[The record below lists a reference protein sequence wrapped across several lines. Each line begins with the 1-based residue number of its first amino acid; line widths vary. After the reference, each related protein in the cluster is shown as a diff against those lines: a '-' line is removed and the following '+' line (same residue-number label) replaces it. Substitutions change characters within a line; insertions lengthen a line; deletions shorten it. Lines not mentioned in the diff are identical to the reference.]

1 MNIINKFKSFFN
13 PKGTEVN
20 LNDSQFLDWL
30 GIDNAQSKAI
40 TEVTYFTCL
49 KILSETLGKL
59 SLKMYQDTEKGI
71 VKAKSNDIYNLL
83 RLRPNPYMTSSIF
96 WTTVEKNRNHYGNA
110 YVWCRWVGNKLADL
124 WVMQSNCVQVY
135 IDDEGYF
142 GKKNK
147 IWYVYSDPQTGK
159 QYTINSDNVLHFK
172 SSHTYDGIIGKSVR
186 NTLKDSIEGASK
198 SQRFMNK
205 LYKEG
210 LTARAVLQYTGDLD
224 KEAKRRLL
232 KGIEEFA
239 TGENNAGK
247 IIPIPLGMQIQPLDV
262 KLTDAQFFEL
272 KKYNALQIAGAFGIK
287 PNHLNDYSKS
297 SYSNSEMQQLSFY
310 IDTLQYIL
318 KQYEEEITYKLLSSQ
333 QLNNGYF
340 FKFNEGSILRAD
352 MKTQAEC
359 LTKYVN
365 NGIYTP
371 NEAREM
377 LNLPRE
383 EGGDILIVNGNYMPI
398 TMAGNQ
404 YVKGGEENEQESEE

>member
-1 MNIINKFKSFFN
+1 MKLIDKFKSFLS
-13 PKGTEVN
+13 PTYKSTG
-20 LNDSQFLDWL
+20 LNDSQFLEWL
-30 GIDNAQSKAI
+30 GIDKDNVEAI
-40 TEVTYFTCL
+40 SEVTYFTCL
-49 KILSETLGKL
+49 KVLSETLGKL

-71 VKAKSNDIYNLL
+71 VKAKANDIYNLL
-83 RLRPNPYMTSSIF
+83 KLRPNPYMTSSVF
-96 WTTVEKNRNHYGNA
+96 WTAVEKNRNHYGNA
-110 YVWCRWVGNKLADL
+110 YVWCRWIGNKLCDL
-124 WVMQSNCVQVY
+124 WIMQSDCVQVY
-135 IDDEGYF
+135 IDNEGYF
-142 GKKNK
+142 GLKNK
-147 IWYVYSDPQTGK
+147 IWYVYTDPQTGK

-172 SSHTYDGIIGKSVR
+172 SSHTWDGVIGKSVR
-186 NTLKDSIEGASK
+186 DTLKDSIEGASK

-205 LYKEG
+205 LYKDG
-210 LTARAVLQYTGDLD
+210 MTARAVLQYTGDLD
-224 KEAKRRLL
+224 KDAKRRLL
-232 KGIEEFA
+232 KGVEEFA

-247 IIPIPLGMQIQPLDV
+247 IIPIPLGMQIQPLDI
-262 KLTDAQFFEL
+262 KLADAQFFDL

-310 IDTLQYIL
+310 VDTLQFIL

-333 QLNNGYF
+333 QINQGYF

-377 LNLPRE
+377 LNLPSQD
-383 EGGDILIVNGNYMPI
+383 GGDLLIVNGNYMPI
-398 TMAGNQ
+398 TMAGQQ
-404 YVKGGEENEQESEE
+404 YLKGGDNYAEEQE

>member
-1 MNIINKFKSFFN
+1 MKLIDRFKAFLS
-13 PKGTEVN
+13 PTYKSAG
-20 LNDSQFLDWL
+20 LNDSQFLEWL
-30 GIDNAQSKAI
+30 GIDKDNVEAI
-40 TEVTYFTCL
+40 SEVTYFTCL
-49 KILSETLGKL
+49 KVLSETLGKL

-71 VKAKSNDIYNLL
+71 IKAKANDIYNLL
-83 RLRPNPYMTSSIF
+83 KLRPNPYMTSSVF
-96 WTTVEKNRNHYGNA
+96 WTAIEKNRNHFGNA
-110 YVWCRWVGNKLADL
+110 YVWCRWIGNKLCDL
-124 WVMQSNCVQVY
+124 WIMQSDCVQVY
-135 IDDEGYF
+135 IDNEGYF
-142 GKKNK
+142 GLKNK

-172 SSHTYDGIIGKSVR
+172 SSHTWDGVIGKSVR
-186 NTLKDSIEGASK
+186 DTLKDSIEGASK

-205 LYKEG
+205 LYKDG
-210 LTARAVLQYTGDLD
+210 MTARAVLQYTGDLD
-224 KEAKRRLL
+224 KDAKRRLL
-232 KGIEEFA
+232 KGVEEFA

-247 IIPIPLGMQIQPLDV
+247 IIPIPLGMQIQPLDI
-262 KLTDAQFFEL
+262 KLADAQFFEL
-272 KKYNALQIAGAFGIK
+272 KKYNALQIASAFGIK

-310 IDTLQYIL
+310 VDTLQFIL

-333 QLNNGYF
+333 QINQGYF

-377 LNLPRE
+377 LNLPSQD
-383 EGGDILIVNGNYMPI
+383 GGDLLIVNGNYMPI
-398 TMAGNQ
+398 TMAGQQ
-404 YVKGGEENEQESEE
+404 YLKGGDNYAEEQE

>member
-1 MNIINKFKSFFN
+1 MKLIDKFKSFLS
-13 PKGTEVN
+13 PTYKSTG
-20 LNDSQFLDWL
+20 LNDSQFLEWL
-30 GIDNAQSKAI
+30 GIDKDNVEAI
-40 TEVTYFTCL
+40 SEVTYFTCL
-49 KILSETLGKL
+49 KVLSETLGKL

-71 VKAKSNDIYNLL
+71 IKAKANDIYNLL
-83 RLRPNPYMTSSIF
+83 KLRPNPYMTSSVF
-96 WTTVEKNRNHYGNA
+96 WTAIEKNRNHFGNA
-110 YVWCRWVGNKLADL
+110 YVWCRWIGNKLCDL
-124 WVMQSNCVQVY
+124 WIMQSDCVQVY
-135 IDDEGYF
+135 IDNEGYF
-142 GKKNK
+142 GLKNK

-172 SSHTYDGIIGKSVR
+172 SSHTWDGGIGKSVR
-186 NTLKDSIEGASK
+186 DTLKDSIEGASK

-205 LYKEG
+205 LYKDG
-210 LTARAVLQYTGDLD
+210 MTARAVLQYTGDLD
-224 KEAKRRLL
+224 KDAKRRLL
-232 KGIEEFA
+232 KGVEEFA

-247 IIPIPLGMQIQPLDV
+247 IIPIPLGMQIQPLDI
-262 KLTDAQFFEL
+262 KLADAQFFDL

-310 IDTLQYIL
+310 VDTLQFIL

-333 QLNNGYF
+333 QINQGYF

-377 LNLPRE
+377 LNLPSQD
-383 EGGDILIVNGNYMPI
+383 GGDLLIVNGNYMPI
-398 TMAGNQ
+398 TMAGQQ
-404 YVKGGEENEQESEE
+404 YLKGGDNYAEEQE

>member
-1 MNIINKFKSFFN
+1 MKLIDKIKSFLS
-13 PKGTEVN
+13 PTYKSTG
-20 LNDSQFLDWL
+20 LNDSQFLEWL
-30 GIDNAQSKAI
+30 GIDKDNVEAI
-40 TEVTYFTCL
+40 SEVTYFTCL
-49 KILSETLGKL
+49 KVLSETLGKL

-71 VKAKSNDIYNLL
+71 IKAKANDIYNLL
-83 RLRPNPYMTSSIF
+83 KLRPNQYMTSSVF
-96 WTTVEKNRNHYGNA
+96 WTTVEKNRNHFGNA
-110 YVWCRWVGNKLADL
+110 YVWCRWIGNKLCDL
-124 WVMQSNCVQVY
+124 WIMQSDCVQVY
-135 IDDEGYF
+135 IDNEGYF
-142 GKKNK
+142 GLKDK

-172 SSHTYDGIIGKSVR
+172 SSHTNDGIIGKSVR
-186 NTLKDSIEGASK
+186 DTLQDSIEGATK

-205 LYKEG
+205 LYKQG
-210 LTARAVLQYTGDLD
+210 MTARAVLQYTGDLD

-247 IIPIPLGMQIQPLDV
+247 IIPIPLGMQIQPLDI
-262 KLTDAQFFEL
+262 KLADAQFFDL

-310 IDTLQYIL
+310 VDTLQFIL

-333 QLNNGYF
+333 QINQGYF

-377 LNLPRE
+377 LNLPSQD
-383 EGGDILIVNGNYMPI
+383 GGDLLIVNGNYMPI
-398 TMAGNQ
+398 TMAGQQ
-404 YVKGGEENEQESEE
+404 YLKGGDNYAEEQE

>member
-1 MNIINKFKSFFN
+1 MKLIDKFKSFLS
-13 PKGTEVN
+13 PTYKSTG
-20 LNDSQFLDWL
+20 LNDSQFLEWL
-30 GIDNAQSKAI
+30 GIDKDNVEAI
-40 TEVTYFTCL
+40 SEVTYFTCL
-49 KILSETLGKL
+49 KVLSETLGKL

-71 VKAKSNDIYNLL
+71 IKAKANDIYNLL
-83 RLRPNPYMTSSIF
+83 KLRPNPYMTSSVF
-96 WTTVEKNRNHYGNA
+96 WTAIEKNRNHFGNA
-110 YVWCRWVGNKLADL
+110 YVWCRWIGNKLCDL
-124 WVMQSNCVQVY
+124 WIMQSDCVQVY
-135 IDDEGYF
+135 IDNEGYF
-142 GKKNK
+142 GLKNK

-172 SSHTYDGIIGKSVR
+172 SSHTWDGVIGKSVR
-186 NTLKDSIEGASK
+186 DTLKDSIEGASK

-205 LYKEG
+205 LYKDG
-210 LTARAVLQYTGDLD
+210 MTARAVLQYTGDLD
-224 KEAKRRLL
+224 KDAKRRLL
-232 KGIEEFA
+232 KGVEEFA

-247 IIPIPLGMQIQPLDV
+247 IIPIPLGMQIQPLDI
-262 KLTDAQFFEL
+262 KLADAQFFDL

-310 IDTLQYIL
+310 VDTLQFIL

-333 QLNNGYF
+333 QINQGYF

-377 LNLPRE
+377 LNLPSQD
-383 EGGDILIVNGNYMPI
+383 GGDLLIVNGNYMPI
-398 TMAGNQ
+398 TMAGQQ
-404 YVKGGEENEQESEE
+404 YLKGGDNYAEEQE

>member
-1 MNIINKFKSFFN
+1 MKIVDRFKAFLSPNNK
-13 PKGTEVN
+13 GIG
-20 LNDSQFLDWL
+20 LNDSQFLEWL
-30 GIDNAQSKAI
+30 GVDSSNTNAIS
-40 TEVTYFTCL
+40 EVTYFTCL
-49 KILSETLGKL
+49 KVLSETIGKL
-59 SLKMYQDTEKGI
+59 SLKMYRDTEKGI
-71 VKAKSNDIYNLL
+71 MKAKTSDIYNLL
-83 RLRPNPYMTSSIF
+83 RLRPNPYMTSSVF
-96 WTTVEKNRNHYGNA
+96 WTTIERNRNHYGNA
-110 YVWCRWVGNKLADL
+110 YVWCRWAGNKLSDL
-124 WVMQSNCVQVY
+124 WIMQSNCVQVY

-159 QYTINSDNVLHFK
+159 QYTMSSDEVLHFK
-172 SSHTYDGIIGKSVR
+172 SSHTNDGIIGKSVR
-186 NTLKDSIEGASK
+186 DTLQDSIEGATK

-205 LYKEG
+205 LYKQG
-210 LTARAVLQYTGDLD
+210 MTARAVLQYTGDLD

-239 TGENNAGK
+239 TGEDNAGK
-247 IIPIPLGMQIQPLDV
+247 IIPIPLGMQIQPLDI
-262 KLTDAQFFEL
+262 KLADAQFFEL
-272 KKYNALQIAGAFGIK
+272 KKYNALQIASAFGIK

-333 QLNNGYF
+333 QINNGYF

-371 NEAREM
+371 NEAREI
-377 LNLPRE
+377 LNLPCE
-383 EGGDILIVNGNYMPI
+383 EGGDTLIVNGNYMPI
-398 TMAGNQ
+398 TMAGEQ
-404 YVKGGEENEQESEE
+404 YLKGGDNYAEEQS

>member
-1 MNIINKFKSFFN
+1 
-13 PKGTEVN
+13 
-20 LNDSQFLDWL
+20 
-30 GIDNAQSKAI
+30 
-40 TEVTYFTCL
+40 
-49 KILSETLGKL
+49 
-59 SLKMYQDTEKGI
+59 
-71 VKAKSNDIYNLL
+71 
-83 RLRPNPYMTSSIF
+83 MTSSVF
-96 WTTVEKNRNHYGNA
+96 WTAIEKNRNHFGNA
-110 YVWCRWVGNKLADL
+110 YVWCRWIGNKLCDL
-124 WVMQSNCVQVY
+124 WIMQSDCVQVY
-135 IDDEGYF
+135 IDNEGYF
-142 GKKNK
+142 GLKNK

-172 SSHTYDGIIGKSVR
+172 SSHTWDGVIGKSVR
-186 NTLKDSIEGASK
+186 DTLKDSIEGASK

-205 LYKEG
+205 LYKDG
-210 LTARAVLQYTGDLD
+210 MTARAVLQYTGDLD
-224 KEAKRRLL
+224 KDAKRRLL
-232 KGIEEFA
+232 KGVEEFA

-247 IIPIPLGMQIQPLDV
+247 IIPIPLGMQIQPLDI
-262 KLTDAQFFEL
+262 KLADAQFFDL

-310 IDTLQYIL
+310 VDTLQFIL

-333 QLNNGYF
+333 QINQGYF

-377 LNLPRE
+377 LNLPSQD
-383 EGGDILIVNGNYMPI
+383 GGDLLIVNGNYMPI
-398 TMAGNQ
+398 TMAGQQ
-404 YVKGGEENEQESEE
+404 YLKGGDNYAEEQE

>member
-1 MNIINKFKSFFN
+1 MNIKDRFKAFLN
-13 PKGTEVN
+13 PQNSTMRI
-20 LNDSQFLDWL
+20 NDSQFLDLL
-30 GIDNAQSKAI
+30 GVNGGSTEAI
-40 TEVTYFTCL
+40 NEVTYFTCL

-59 SLKMYQDTEKGI
+59 SLKMYQDTEKGVI
-71 VKAKSNDIYNLL
+71 KAKTNEIYNILK
-83 RLRPNPYMTSSIF
+83 LRPNPYMTSSVF
-96 WTTVEKNRNHYGNA
+96 WATIERNRNHFGNA
-110 YVWCRWVGNKLADL
+110 YVWCRYQRGKLVDL
-124 WVMQSNCVQVY
+124 WIMQSDCVEVY
-135 IDDEGYF
+135 IDDAGYF
-142 GKKNK
+142 GKPNK
-147 IWYVYSDPQTGK
+147 IWYIYTDPKTNK
-159 QYTINSDNVLHFK
+159 TYTMNSDTVLHFK
-172 SSHTYDGIIGKSVR
+172 TSNSDDGILGKSVR
-186 NTLKDSIEGASK
+186 DTLTDSIEGATK

-210 LTARAVLQYTGDLD
+210 MTARAVLQYTGDLD

-247 IIPIPLGMQIQPLDV
+247 IIPIPLGMQIQPLDI
-262 KLTDAQFFEL
+262 KLADAQFFEL

-333 QLNNGYF
+333 QINNGYF

-383 EGGDILIVNGNYMPI
+383 EGGDTLIVNGNYMPI

-404 YVKGGEENEQESEE
+404 YMKGGELNEG

>member
-1 MNIINKFKSFFN
+1 MKLKERFKAFLS
-13 PKGTEVN
+13 PKNTTVG
-20 LNDSQFLDWL
+20 LNDSQFLEWL
-30 GIDNAQSKAI
+30 GIDNTNTEAI
-40 TEVTYFTCL
+40 SEVTYFTCL

-59 SLKMYQDTEKGI
+59 SLKMYQETEKGI
-71 VKAKSNDIYNLL
+71 VKAKTNDIYNLL
-83 RLRPNPYMTSSIF
+83 KLRPNPYMTSSIF

-110 YVWCRWVGNKLADL
+110 YVWCRWTGNKLADL

-198 SQRFMNK
+198 SQGFMNK

-210 LTARAVLQYTGDLD
+210 MTARAILQYTGDLD

-247 IIPIPLGMQIQPLDV
+247 IIPIPLGMQIQPLDI
-262 KLTDAQFFEL
+262 KLADAQFFEL

-287 PNHLNDYSKS
+287 PNHLNDYSKT

-333 QLNNGYF
+333 QINNGYF

-352 MKTQAEC
+352 MQTQAEC

-383 EGGDILIVNGNYMPI
+383 EGGDNLIVNGNYMPI

-404 YVKGGEENEQESEE
+404 YMKGGELNEE

>member
-1 MNIINKFKSFFN
+1 MKIIDKFKSFLN
-13 PKGTEVN
+13 PKSTEID
-20 LNDSQFLDWL
+20 LNDEQFLEWL
-30 GIDNAQSKAI
+30 GIDNSQSKAI
-40 TEVTYFTCL
+40 SEVTYFTCL

-71 VKAKSNDIYNLL
+71 VKAKTNDIYNLL
-83 RLRPNPYMTSSIF
+83 KLRPNPYMTSSIF
-96 WTTVEKNRNHYGNA
+96 WTTVETNRNHYGNA
-110 YVWCRWVGNKLADL
+110 YVWCRWIGNRLADL

-142 GKKNK
+142 GKKDK

-210 LTARAVLQYTGDLD
+210 MTARAVLQYTGDLD

-232 KGIEEFA
+232 KGVEEFA

-247 IIPIPLGMQIQPLDV
+247 IIPIPLGMQIQPLDI
-262 KLTDAQFFEL
+262 KLADAQFFEL

-333 QLNNGYF
+333 QINNGYF
-340 FKFNEGSILRAD
+340 FKFNEGAILRAD

-404 YVKGGEENEQESEE
+404 YKKGGELNEE

>member
-1 MNIINKFKSFFN
+1 MGIKNRFKAFLS
-13 PKGTEVN
+13 PTYKSTG
-20 LNDSQFLDWL
+20 LNDSQFLEWL
-30 GIDNAQSKAI
+30 GIDKDNVEAI
-40 TEVTYFTCL
+40 SEVTYFTCL
-49 KILSETLGKL
+49 KVLSETLGKL

-71 VKAKSNDIYNLL
+71 IKAKANDIYNLL
-83 RLRPNPYMTSSIF
+83 KLRPNPYMTSSVF
-96 WTTVEKNRNHYGNA
+96 WTAIEKNRNHFGNA
-110 YVWCRWVGNKLADL
+110 YVWCRWIGNKLCDL
-124 WVMQSNCVQVY
+124 WIMQSDCVQVY
-135 IDDEGYF
+135 IDNEGYF
-142 GKKNK
+142 GLKNK

-172 SSHTYDGIIGKSVR
+172 SSHTWDGVIGKSVR
-186 NTLKDSIEGASK
+186 DTLKDSIEGASK

-205 LYKEG
+205 LYKDG
-210 LTARAVLQYTGDLD
+210 MTARAVLQYTGDLD
-224 KEAKRRLL
+224 KDAKRRLL
-232 KGIEEFA
+232 KGVEEFA

-247 IIPIPLGMQIQPLDV
+247 IIPIPLGMQIQPLDI
-262 KLTDAQFFEL
+262 KLADAQFFDL

-310 IDTLQYIL
+310 VDTLQFIL

-333 QLNNGYF
+333 QINQGYF

-377 LNLPRE
+377 LNLPSQD
-383 EGGDILIVNGNYMPI
+383 GGDLLIVNGNYMPI
-398 TMAGNQ
+398 TMAGQQ
-404 YVKGGEENEQESEE
+404 YLKGGDNYAEEQE

>member
-1 MNIINKFKSFFN
+1 MKIIDRFKAFLSPNNK
-13 PKGTEVN
+13 GVG
-20 LNDSQFLDWL
+20 LNDSQFLEWL
-30 GIDNAQSKAI
+30 GVDNSNINAI
-40 TEVTYFTCL
+40 SEVTYFTCL
-49 KILSETLGKL
+49 KVLSETIGKL
-59 SLKMYQDTEKGI
+59 SLKMYRDTEKGI
-71 VKAKSNDIYNLL
+71 IKAKTNDIYNLL
-83 RLRPNPYMTSSIF
+83 KLRPNPYMTSSVF
-96 WTTVEKNRNHYGNA
+96 WTTLERNRNHYGNA
-110 YVWCRWVGNKLADL
+110 YVWCRWIGNKLADL
-124 WVMQSNCVQVY
+124 WIMQSECVQVY

-159 QYTINSDNVLHFK
+159 QYTMSSDEVLHFK
-172 SSHTYDGIIGKSVR
+172 SSHSSDGIVGKSVR
-186 NTLKDSIEGASK
+186 DTLQDSIEGATK

-205 LYKEG
+205 LYKQG
-210 LTARAVLQYTGDLD
+210 MTARAVLQYTGDLD

-232 KGIEEFA
+232 KGIEDFA
-239 TGENNAGK
+239 SGEDNAGK
-247 IIPIPLGMQIQPLDV
+247 IIPIPLGMQIQPLDI
-262 KLTDAQFFEL
+262 KLADAQFFDL

-310 IDTLQYIL
+310 VDTLQYIL

-333 QLNNGYF
+333 QINNGYF

-377 LNLPRE
+377 LNLPCE

-404 YVKGGEENEQESEE
+404 YVKGGELNE

>member
-1 MNIINKFKSFFN
+1 MKLIDKFKSFLS
-13 PKGTEVN
+13 PTYKSTG
-20 LNDSQFLDWL
+20 LNDSQFLEWL
-30 GIDNAQSKAI
+30 GIDKDNVEAI
-40 TEVTYFTCL
+40 SEVTYFTCL
-49 KILSETLGKL
+49 KVLSETLGKL

-71 VKAKSNDIYNLL
+71 IKAKANDIYNLL
-83 RLRPNPYMTSSIF
+83 KLRPNPYMTSSVF
-96 WTTVEKNRNHYGNA
+96 WTTVEKNRNHFGNA
-110 YVWCRWVGNKLADL
+110 YVWCRWIGNKLCDL
-124 WVMQSNCVQVY
+124 WIMQSDCVQVY
-135 IDDEGYF
+135 IDNEGYF
-142 GKKNK
+142 GLKNK

-172 SSHTYDGIIGKSVR
+172 SSHTWDGVIGKSVR
-186 NTLKDSIEGASK
+186 DTLKDSIEGASK

-205 LYKEG
+205 LYKDG
-210 LTARAVLQYTGDLD
+210 MTARAVLQYTGDLD
-224 KEAKRRLL
+224 KDAKRRLL
-232 KGIEEFA
+232 KGVEEFA

-247 IIPIPLGMQIQPLDV
+247 IIPIPLGMQIQPLDI
-262 KLTDAQFFEL
+262 KLADAQFFDL

-310 IDTLQYIL
+310 VDTLQFIL

-333 QLNNGYF
+333 QINQGYF

-377 LNLPRE
+377 LNLPSQD
-383 EGGDILIVNGNYMPI
+383 GGDLLIVNGNYMPI
-398 TMAGNQ
+398 TMAGQQ
-404 YVKGGEENEQESEE
+404 YLKGGDNYAEEQE

>member
-1 MNIINKFKSFFN
+1 MKLIDKFKSFLS
-13 PKGTEVN
+13 PTYKSTG
-20 LNDSQFLDWL
+20 LNDSQFLEWL
-30 GIDNAQSKAI
+30 GIDKDNVEAI
-40 TEVTYFTCL
+40 SEVTYFTCL
-49 KILSETLGKL
+49 KVLSETLGKL

-71 VKAKSNDIYNLL
+71 VKAKANDIYNLL
-83 RLRPNPYMTSSIF
+83 KLRPNPYMTSSVF
-96 WTTVEKNRNHYGNA
+96 WTAVEKNRNHYGNA
-110 YVWCRWVGNKLADL
+110 YVWCRWIGNKLCDL
-124 WVMQSNCVQVY
+124 WIMHSDCVQVY
-135 IDDEGYF
+135 IDNEGYF
-142 GKKNK
+142 GLKNK
-147 IWYVYSDPQTGK
+147 IWYVYIDPQTGK

-172 SSHTYDGIIGKSVR
+172 SSHTWDGVIGKSVR
-186 NTLKDSIEGASK
+186 DTLKDSIEGASK

-205 LYKEG
+205 LYKDG
-210 LTARAVLQYTGDLD
+210 MTARAVLQYTGDLD
-224 KEAKRRLL
+224 KDAKRRLL
-232 KGIEEFA
+232 KGVEEFA

-247 IIPIPLGMQIQPLDV
+247 IIPIPLGMQIQPLDI
-262 KLTDAQFFEL
+262 KLADAQFFDL

-310 IDTLQYIL
+310 VDTLQFIL

-333 QLNNGYF
+333 QINQGYF

-377 LNLPRE
+377 LNLPSQD
-383 EGGDILIVNGNYMPI
+383 GGDLLIVNGNYMPI
-398 TMAGNQ
+398 TMAGQQ
-404 YVKGGEENEQESEE
+404 YLKGGDNYAEEQE

>member
-1 MNIINKFKSFFN
+1 MKLMDRFKAFLSPTNKSA
-13 PKGTEVN
+13 G
-20 LNDSQFLDWL
+20 LNDSQFLEWL
-30 GIDNAQSKAI
+30 GIDRDNVEAI
-40 TEVTYFTCL
+40 SEVTYFTCL
-49 KILSETLGKL
+49 KVLSETLGKL
-59 SLKMYQDTEKGI
+59 SLKMYQDTDKGI
-71 VKAKSNDIYNLL
+71 IKAKANDIYNLL
-83 RLRPNPYMTSSIF
+83 KLRPNPYMTSSVF
-96 WTTVEKNRNHYGNA
+96 WTTVEKNRNHFGNA
-110 YVWCRWVGNKLADL
+110 YVWCRWIGNKLCDL
-124 WVMQSNCVQVY
+124 WIMQSDCVQVY
-135 IDDEGYF
+135 IDNEGYF
-142 GKKNK
+142 GLKNK
-147 IWYVYSDPQTGK
+147 IWYVYTDPQTGK

-172 SSHTYDGIIGKSVR
+172 SSHTSDGIIGKSVR
-186 NTLKDSIEGASK
+186 DTLQDSIEGATK

-205 LYKEG
+205 LYKQG
-210 LTARAVLQYTGDLD
+210 MTARAVLQYTGDLD
-224 KEAKRRLL
+224 KDAKRRLL

-247 IIPIPLGMQIQPLDV
+247 IIPIPLGMQIQPLDI
-262 KLTDAQFFEL
+262 KLADAQFFEL

-310 IDTLQYIL
+310 VDTLQFIL

-333 QLNNGYF
+333 QINQGYF

-377 LNLPRE
+377 LNLPSQD
-383 EGGDILIVNGNYMPI
+383 GGDLLIVNGNYMPI
-398 TMAGNQ
+398 TMAGQQ
-404 YVKGGEENEQESEE
+404 YLKGGDNYAEEQE

>member
-1 MNIINKFKSFFN
+1 MKIIDRFKAFLSPNNK
-13 PKGTEVN
+13 GIG
-20 LNDSQFLDWL
+20 LNDSQFLEWL
-30 GIDNAQSKAI
+30 GVDSSNTNAIS
-40 TEVTYFTCL
+40 EVTYFTCL
-49 KILSETLGKL
+49 KVLSETIGKL
-59 SLKMYQDTEKGI
+59 SLKMYRDTEKGI
-71 VKAKSNDIYNLL
+71 MKAKTSDIYNLL
-83 RLRPNPYMTSSIF
+83 RLRPNPYMTSSVF
-96 WTTVEKNRNHYGNA
+96 WTTIERNRNHYGNA
-110 YVWCRWVGNKLADL
+110 YVWCRWVGNKLSDL
-124 WVMQSNCVQVY
+124 WIMQSNCVQVY

-159 QYTINSDNVLHFK
+159 QYTMSSDEVLHFK
-172 SSHTYDGIIGKSVR
+172 SSHTNDGIIGKSVR
-186 NTLKDSIEGASK
+186 DTLQDSIEGATK

-205 LYKEG
+205 LYKQG
-210 LTARAVLQYTGDLD
+210 MTARAVLQYTGDLD

-239 TGENNAGK
+239 TGEDNAGK
-247 IIPIPLGMQIQPLDV
+247 IIPIPLGMQIQPLDI
-262 KLTDAQFFEL
+262 KLADAQFFEL

-297 SYSNSEMQQLSFY
+297 SYNNSEMQQLSFY

-333 QLNNGYF
+333 QINNGYF

-377 LNLPRE
+377 LNLPSQD
-383 EGGDILIVNGNYMPI
+383 GGDLLIVNGNYMPI
-398 TMAGNQ
+398 TMAGEQ
-404 YVKGGEENEQESEE
+404 YLKGGDNYAEEQS

>member
-1 MNIINKFKSFFN
+1 MKLKERFKSFLS
-13 PKGTEVN
+13 PKNTTVG
-20 LNDSQFLDWL
+20 LNDSQFLEWL
-30 GIDNAQSKAI
+30 GIDNTNTEAI
-40 TEVTYFTCL
+40 SEVTYFTCL
-49 KILSETLGKL
+49 KILSETIGKL

-71 VKAKSNDIYNLL
+71 VKAKTNDIYNLL
-83 RLRPNPYMTSSIF
+83 KLRPNPYMTSSIF

-110 YVWCRWVGNKLADL
+110 YVWCRWTGNKLADL
-124 WVMQSNCVQVY
+124 WIMQSNCVQIY
-135 IDDEGYF
+135 IDNEGYF

-147 IWYVYSDPQTGK
+147 IWYVYSDPQNGK

-186 NTLKDSIEGASK
+186 DTLKDSIEGASK
-198 SQRFMNK
+198 SQSFMNK

-210 LTARAVLQYTGDLD
+210 MTARAILQYTGDLD

-247 IIPIPLGMQIQPLDV
+247 IIPIPLGMQIQPLDI
-262 KLTDAQFFEL
+262 KLADAQFFEL

-333 QLNNGYF
+333 QINNGYF

-377 LNLPRE
+377 LNLPCE
-383 EGGDILIVNGNYMPI
+383 EGGDTLIVNGNYMPI
-398 TMAGNQ
+398 TMAGKQ
-404 YVKGGEENEQESEE
+404 YMKGGE

>member
-1 MNIINKFKSFFN
+1 MKLIDRFKAFLS
-13 PKGTEVN
+13 PTYKSTG
-20 LNDSQFLDWL
+20 LNDSQFLEWL
-30 GIDNAQSKAI
+30 GIDKDNVEAI
-40 TEVTYFTCL
+40 SEVTYFTCL
-49 KILSETLGKL
+49 KVLSETLGKL

-71 VKAKSNDIYNLL
+71 IKAKANDIYNLL
-83 RLRPNPYMTSSIF
+83 KLRPNPYMTSSVF
-96 WTTVEKNRNHYGNA
+96 WTAIEKNRNHFGNA
-110 YVWCRWVGNKLADL
+110 YVWCRWIGNKLCDL
-124 WVMQSNCVQVY
+124 WIMQSDCVQVY
-135 IDDEGYF
+135 IDNEGYF
-142 GKKNK
+142 GLKNK

-172 SSHTYDGIIGKSVR
+172 SSHTWDGGIGKSVR
-186 NTLKDSIEGASK
+186 DTLKDSIEGASK

-205 LYKEG
+205 LYKDG
-210 LTARAVLQYTGDLD
+210 MTARAVLQYTGDLD
-224 KEAKRRLL
+224 KDAKRRLL
-232 KGIEEFA
+232 KGVEEFA

-247 IIPIPLGMQIQPLDV
+247 IIPIPLGMQIQPLDI
-262 KLTDAQFFEL
+262 KLADAQFFDL

-310 IDTLQYIL
+310 VDTLQFIL

-333 QLNNGYF
+333 QINQGYF

-377 LNLPRE
+377 LNLPSQD
-383 EGGDILIVNGNYMPI
+383 GGDLLIVNGNYMPI
-398 TMAGNQ
+398 TMAGQQ
-404 YVKGGEENEQESEE
+404 YLKGGDNYAEEQE